1 MPGAA
6 EEGVGDHR
14 RAVDVELVG
23 AALVAAGGQLVELL
37 EDRAWDEG
45 EGLVTVGIE
54 TVQHAVV
61 GADVYPRGTGFL
73 CFCERGVVAA
83 GLDRL
88 GQVGQVLGLAD
99 RRRRGVDDIAE
110 DRVAGA
116 EVVAVLLAA
125 IATQEGHSVL
135 ALGVGDIV
143 AVRIAVQLPLLVGAE
158 AAPGELLEARGTGSG
173 HHDLAASSTV
183 GHRVEDTLRAP
194 QLGLHGGLV
203 LGGQAV
209 AGQVAS
215 PVLVAGEAGLVGEAG
230 QLVASVV
237 FLQGRADGGAG
248 CRQVLARNSVE
259 DVLEGRD
266 QLVRRVGAEE
276 LAPGVHC
283 GVPQVIDVVAMVIR
297 SVRPAEAPGGDFVI
311 AAGVGGTL
319 PLRAGEAGGQAQAQG
334 IGHHV
339 LPGRRIVAR
348 IPVLRRGIGLVR
360 VGNVRLDIVVDIRP
374 GIGGPVMEGLVG
386 QGIGRSIPVRRLAAV
401 ALAIGE
407 ATTRAVGIAYAGR
420 VVVPKTIGHQNVIAA
435 TAAVFRRGLGTRSI
449 GIGAVDAGL
458 LEKLPCSSH
467 GLTQR
472 STTSDRQVLQPV
484 EEVHPMLPGE
494 VSQVV
499 VVTVTGATADQA
511 RGTVQ

>member
-1 MPGAA
+1 M
-6 EEGVGDHR
+6 
-14 RAVDVELVG
+14 
-23 AALVAAGGQLVELL
+23 ELL

-73 CFCERGVVAA
+73 CFCERGVVTA

-125 IATQEGHSVL
+125 IAAQEGHAVL

-183 GHRVEDTLRAP
+183 GHRVEDALRAP

-283 GVPQVIDVVAMVIR
+283 GVPQIVDVVGVV
-297 SVRPAEAPGGDFVI
+297 VRRAGPAQVASHDIVVATGKGGAFPSR
-311 AAGVGGTL
+311 T
-319 PLRAGEAGGQAQAQG
+319 GEAGGQAQAQG
-334 IGHHV
+334 VGHHV
-339 LPGRRIVAR
+339 LPGCRIVAG
-348 IPVLRRGIGLVR
+348 IPVFRRGIGLVR
-360 VGNVRLDIVVDIRP
+360 VGNVRFDIVVDIRP

-386 QGIGRSIPVRRLAAV
+386 QGIERTVPVGCLAAI
-401 ALAIGE
+401 ALPVGE
-407 ATTRAVGIAYAGR
+407 VTSGAVGIAYVGR
-420 VVVPKTIGHQNVIAA
+420 VVVPETVGHQDMIAA
-435 TAAVFRRGLGTRSI
+435 PATVLGRGLGPWAI
-449 GIGAVDAGL
+449 GIGTVDAGL
-458 LEKLPCSSH
+458 LEKLACPGH
-467 GLTQR
+467 RLAQWR
-472 STTSDRQVLQPV
+472 TTIDRKFFQPI
-484 EEVHPMLPGE
+484 EEVHPVLTGE
-494 VSQVV
+494 VP
-499 VVTVTGATADQA
+499 
-511 RGTVQ
+511 